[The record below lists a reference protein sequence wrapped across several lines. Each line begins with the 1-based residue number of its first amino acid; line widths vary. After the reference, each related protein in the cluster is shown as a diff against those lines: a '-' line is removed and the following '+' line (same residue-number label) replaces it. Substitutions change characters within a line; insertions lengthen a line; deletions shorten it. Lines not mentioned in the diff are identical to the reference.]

1 MKKVLL
7 LVTIVTCVM
16 FVGCGKAKEEKKEV
30 KTETNT
36 KSNHSNENVYNEEDD
51 YVSILFKAFE
61 YEVDEKWKY
70 NEDKYFSL
78 SAYRCTY
85 DGTPCVAVEFTDKET
100 LEDHE
105 IYYFKEDILEI
116 MGEEL

>member
-30 KTETNT
+30 KTET
-36 KSNHSNENVYNEEDD
+36 KDNHVVVNDVDNE
-51 YVSILFKAFE
+51 LFESFA
-61 YEVDEKWKY
+61 YEVNNKW
-70 NEDKYFSL
+70 DDDRYFSFY
-78 SAYRCTY
+78 AFYCTY
-85 DGTPCVAVEFTDKET
+85 DSTPCVAVEFTDKET